1 MKNSFFYLTKYI
13 FDIIAT
19 KNLILIFSFF
29 FKLKMTEHLQK
40 LIKILETYTNFLSSF
55 KVLLNTHN
63 LQFLVENHW
72 SNEDILRS
80 DLRDDLDRFLRASKN
95 NHTPNLVKYFHFL
108 DENNAK
114 EEQLSLESLNFL
126 FLEIKKLNNLWNEQV
141 ITQPERVFA
150 LENQNKLELIEFENF
165 FEKQFAIVEKQNRFM
180 NKKKSYEVDIMSKFV
195 AKLTK
200 MVGLSTVSTK
210 IMMY

>member
-1 MKNSFFYLTKYI
+1 
-13 FDIIAT
+13 
-19 KNLILIFSFF
+19 
-29 FKLKMTEHLQK
+29 MTEHLQK
-40 LIKILETYTNFLSSF
+40 LIKILETYTSFLSPF

-80 DLRDDLDRFLRASKN
+80 DLRGDLDSFLGASKN
-95 NHTPNLVKYFHFL
+95 SHTANLVKYFHFL
-108 DENNAK
+108 DETNAK
-114 EEQLSLESLNFL
+114 EEQLSLESLNSL

-141 ITQPERVFA
+141 ITQSERVFA
-150 LENQNKLELIEFENF
+150 LENQNQLELIEFENF
-165 FEKQFAIVEKQNRFM
+165 FEKQFAIVENQNRFM
-180 NKKKSYEVDIMSKFV
+180 NKKKSYEVDIMSKCV

-210 IMMY
+210 ILTMEES